1 MEVNSLELKNL
12 LINKIN
18 IKVNEF
24 IEGESKDSTPK
35 WPGISGI
42 KKIFTDSRN
51 EIAELDDTTA
61 NSLSSQREEVKSS
74 RTNFE
79 IDLYNQG
86 INKKIQSLQTFSIY
100 R

>member
-1 MEVNSLELKNL
+1 MGFADTECTILKF
-12 LINKIN
+12 I
-18 IKVNEF
+18 NEF

>member
-1 MEVNSLELKNL
+1 MGFADTECTILKF
-12 LINKIN
+12 I
-18 IKVNEF
+18 NEF

-35 WPGISGI
+35 WLGISGI

-61 NSLSSQREEVKSS
+61 NNLSSQREEVKSE

-79 IDLYNQG
+79 IDLY
-86 INKKIQSLQTFSIY
+86 K
-100 R
+100 